1 MAKLTARQVSTQ
13 WNVSRSTVYK
23 KMDRGGLAY
32 ETGSD
37 GIKYIDSS
45 EAVRVFGSTVDSP
58 QVSTVDSN
66 PQEITQLRHQ
76 LELAET
82 HKKYLLSENN
92 LLKSES
98 AKKDTIISNQRDMLT
113 AFFKRL
119 NPPKKRP

>member
-1 MAKLTARQVSTQ
+1 MAKLTARQVSKQ
-13 WNVSRSTVYK
+13 WNVSRSTVYS

-45 EAVRVFGSTVDSP
+45 EAMRVFGSTVDSP
-58 QVSTVDSN
+58 RTVSVDSD
-66 PQEITQLRHQ
+66 PQEITHLRHQ

-82 HKKYLLSENN
+82 HKKYLISENS

-98 AKKDTIISNQRDMLT
+98 ARKDAIIANQREMLT

-119 NPPKKRP
+119 NPPKK